1 MYSVFNF
8 VMTLTFFKNN
18 KKKTVLTSF
27 SVCMCATF
35 SACVRA
41 YECVKASHYSSGFSL
56 SRCTSVRFALP
67 RFMETNTQT
76 VVKYIY
82 KKGGRGGLGDAE
94 GEQERKKMTVVTII
108 SASRLLTEILII
120 SKRSVSN

>member
-8 VMTLTFFKNN
+8 VMTLTFFF
-18 KKKTVLTSF
+18 KKTKQKKS
-27 SVCMCATF
+27 SPNPRAA
-35 SACVRA
+35 SACAPRSVRA
-41 YECVKASHYSSGFSL
+41 CECVKASHYSSGFSL

-82 KKGGRGGLGDAE
+82 RKKEGGRVGGGAE
-94 GEQERKKMTVVTII
+94 GEWEQKK
-108 SASRLLTEILII
+108 
-120 SKRSVSN
+120 